1 VICERFANVTPMQ
14 ADTLLDWIGAF
25 VASFASAEDFRS
37 APWVVRCDTDTQDA
51 RVVRADQL
59 DDAPVRECVL
69 RLFAESQGACV
80 YLVDQHRE
88 LVALPVT
95 ADASRRV

>member
-1 VICERFANVTPMQ
+1 
-14 ADTLLDWIGAF
+14 
-25 VASFASAEDFRS
+25 
-37 APWVVRCDTDTQDA
+37 
-51 RVVRADQL
+51 
-59 DDAPVRECVL
+59 VL
-69 RLFAESQGACV
+69 RLFVESQGACV